1 MSLLVKRMI
10 YLYIEFPL
18 TIQSPSLH
26 THIVRTQCVNTQHSR
41 TVDSSPYLS
50 AAPLTCGTEPLASTL
65 TYFSHSL
72 LHWLTLSLLQTLT
85 ALGIGF
91 PASLLPLTLSD
102 LSLSFS
108 YFVAQI
114 GLNVLM
120 LNVTVAFHPKPWP
133 FWLSSFSGLESACLK
148 SLCSFRFIL

>member
-26 THIVRTQCVNTQHSR
+26 AHIVRTQCVNTQHSR

-65 TYFSHSL
+65 TYFFSLPPSLAHSFTSPNAHCPRHWISCITTPSHS
-72 LHWLTLSLLQTLT
+72 
-85 ALGIGF
+85 F
-91 PASLLPLTLSD
+91 R
-102 LSLSFS
+102 SLSFFLLLCCLDRFECPNAECYS
-108 YFVAQI
+108 GFSPK
-114 GLNVLM
+114 
-120 LNVTVAFHPKPWP
+120 TVAFLAFLFLWARVC
-133 FWLSSFSGLESACLK
+133 LS
-148 SLCSFRFIL
+148 